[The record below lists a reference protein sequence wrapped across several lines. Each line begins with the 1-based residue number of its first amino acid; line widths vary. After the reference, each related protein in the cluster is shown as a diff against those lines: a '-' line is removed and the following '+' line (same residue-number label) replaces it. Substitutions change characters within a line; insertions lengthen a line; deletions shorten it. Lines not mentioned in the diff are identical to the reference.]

1 MEEKLDH
8 NISLLENRL
17 QNLIADYIDL
27 KKAFSEMQDLLDKQ
41 HLLNQKLND
50 KVIKL
55 EQENVLIKNTN
66 ALLGSDEFKK
76 ETKLK
81 INALVKEIDQCI
93 AQLS

>member
-41 HLLNQKLND
+41 YLLNQKLND